1 MRRKDVTDL
10 HKTLVS
16 VLSTYIVDFIFTAIS
31 GLVTKRET
39 HKERE
44 TIYTR
49 LIKQYKINLLPL
61 VFGLHEKKRIP
72 CGKIFNF
79 RERRGD
85 YQRIHIYIRHNDTI
99 N

>member
-61 VFGLHEKKRIP
+61 VFGLHEKK
-72 CGKIFNF
+72 K
-79 RERRGD
+79 ESLVV
-85 YQRIHIYIRHNDTI
+85 
-99 N
+99 